1 MKKQASHSTSV
12 SPERGRQIEKR
23 CLAYVLA
30 AGGTAL
36 VTAPAKAEIVY
47 TPTHKVV
54 DTPGSLMVDL
64 NNDGISDLE
73 LDDFSVVA
81 SSYGNIKQLGIRGA
95 QNPLARVI
103 GKKAGFP
110 FSNGVVFPA
119 PYGFSIGP
127 NTPKSFLGPL
137 RTASGPA
144 MVGGRFF
151 AGYAP
156 SFYGPWLKATDKYLG
171 IQFSINGQAHY
182 GWARLTVKTL
192 IDRYLNI
199 HIRAILTGYAYETQ
213 PNTAILAGD
222 EGPMAKP
229 TATDAGRAHSPS
241 LALLSLGSVGL
252 DVWRRGQDCDAPKK
266 RVPA

>member
-110 FSNGVVFPA
+110 FFKWCRLSCTVR
-119 PYGFSIGP
+119 
-127 NTPKSFLGPL
+127 FLDWAEHAKELPWPVTYCERPGHGWREIFRRL
-137 RTASGPA
+137 RA
-144 MVGGRFF
+144 
-151 AGYAP
+151 
-156 SFYGPWLKATDKYLG
+156 
-171 IQFSINGQAHY
+171 
-182 GWARLTVKTL
+182 
-192 IDRYLNI
+192 
-199 HIRAILTGYAYETQ
+199 
-213 PNTAILAGD
+213 
-222 EGPMAKP
+222 
-229 TATDAGRAHSPS
+229 
-241 LALLSLGSVGL
+241 
-252 DVWRRGQDCDAPKK
+252 
-266 RVPA
+266 

>member
-144 MVGGRFF
+144 MVGGRCF
-151 AGYAP
+151 AGSACGVYARGETRQTNI
-156 SFYGPWLKATDKYLG
+156 SASNSASMD
-171 IQFSINGQAHY
+171 
-182 GWARLTVKTL
+182 RLT
-192 IDRYLNI
+192 
-199 HIRAILTGYAYETQ
+199 TG
-213 PNTAILAGD
+213 
-222 EGPMAKP
+222 GP
-229 TATDAGRAHSPS
+229 D
-241 LALLSLGSVGL
+241 
-252 DVWRRGQDCDAPKK
+252 
-266 RVPA
+266 